1 MALVMR
7 SEFIKAVSDLAAEV
21 WDFHDRW
28 DVHDRLPDTPVDRMR
43 IRQPMLQ
50 EEMRELDAEFDTDN
64 TDALA
69 EEATDVAFVAI
80 GHLAALENL
89 AFESIKSVVSKNA
102 AKTGNTHFIDSST
115 GKITRRK

>member
-1 MALVMR
+1 MALAMR
-7 SEFIKAVSDLAAEV
+7 SEFIKAVSELAAEV

-28 DVHDRLPDTPVDRMR
+28 AVHDRLPDSPAERMR
-43 IRQPMLQ
+43 VRRPLLQ
-50 EEMRELDAEFDTDN
+50 EEMRELDAELDADDTG
-64 TDALA
+64 ALA

-89 AFESIKSVVSKNA
+89 ALESIRAVVCKNA
-102 AKTGNTHFIDSST
+102 AKTHATHYVDGLT

>member
-1 MALVMR
+1 MR

-28 DVHDRLPDTPVDRMR
+28 DVHDRLPDEPAERMKV
-43 IRQPMLQ
+43 RQPLLQ
-50 EEMRELDAEFDTDN
+50 EEMLELDAEVVSDD

-89 AFESIKSVVSKNA
+89 ALDSIRTVVAKNA
-102 AKTGNTHFIDSST
+102 AKTDATHYIDDES